1 MPEWKAAKPFT
12 YMLNEEAHAIICLL
26 RLDEGGRDR
35 AHFCPEIKEWSK
47 QTGAD
52 EILVAM
58 FHKLQGELARVR
70 KAPIQTGTRTEKGAS
85 CFTIKRAVGR
95 PCKEAA
101 IADAAAKLVGRSWRA
116 YKQRAAKA
124 QRSAEARTA
133 ARTARVKVGTFTAR
147 GNAVT
152 QGKAAAI
159 VQVCELPARLAPA
172 PRVARASI

>member
-85 CFTIKRAVGR
+85 CFTIKRE
-95 PCKEAA
+95 EAA
-101 IADAAAKLVGRSWRA
+101 DNARSL
-116 YKQRAAKA
+116 RAAPHGA
-124 QRSAEARTA
+124 DWNFLHA
-133 ARTARVKVGTFTAR
+133 TARAGR
-147 GNAVT
+147 T
-152 QGKAAAI
+152 Q
-159 VQVCELPARLAPA
+159 LPFSGIPL
-172 PRVARASI
+172 